1 MKRLLLGVSLCA
13 LVGCGGPTSE
23 GQGVK
28 TPDELIAEQERLAA
42 EQERQRGQ
50 RARDYD
56 DSLSEETDDE
66 KARQW
71 DEKQAE
77 LELKRAARSAETC
90 LGSVTEKSPP
100 GTAQVTLVFGNDG
113 HVKSSEIAP
122 PYTDTMA
129 GACVLRAM
137 GAVIVPA
144 FEGPEKTVNWEVEL
158 KQPPEDEP
166 KAKKK

>member
-1 MKRLLLGVSLCA
+1 MPRMKRLLLGVSLCA

-28 TPDELIAEQERLAA
+28 SPDELIAEQERLGAQQ
-42 EQERQRGQ
+42 EQQSAQG
-50 RARDYD
+50 ADDYD
-56 DSLSEETDDE
+56 NEVGETEDE

-71 DEKQAE
+71 DEKQAD

-90 LGSVTEKSPP
+90 PGSVTEKAPA
-100 GTAQVTLVFGNDG
+100 GTANVTLVFQNDG

-122 PYTDTMA
+122 PYAETPV

-144 FEGPEKTVNWEVEL
+144 YTGDEKTVTWEIEL
-158 KQPPEDEP
+158 KEPPKE
-166 KAKKK
+166 KGKK

>member
-13 LVGCGGPTSE
+13 LVGCGGPSSE

-28 TPDELIAEQERLAA
+28 SPDELIAEQEALGAQQ
-42 EQERQRGQ
+42 EQQNAQRSD
-50 RARDYD
+50 DYD
-56 DSLSEETDDE
+56 SEVGETEDE

-71 DEKQAE
+71 DEKQAD

-90 LGSVTEKSPP
+90 PGSVTEKAPA
-100 GTAQVTLVFGNDG
+100 GTANVTLVFQNDG

-122 PYTDTMA
+122 PYAETPV

-144 FEGPEKTVNWEVEL
+144 YQGDEKTVTWEVEL
-158 KQPPEDEP
+158 KEPPKE
-166 KAKKK
+166 KGKK